1 MNDSPGWTPPGSP
14 TPDRS
19 QDGEEPAVVP
29 GSKAHPAPE
38 NDPPRNWSAQQP
50 PAQANPGWGAPPPGP
65 PGRPGW
71 DKWGGHWNQPPAAKP
86 GIIPLRPL
94 GVGEILDG
102 AVTTMRAHWRTVL
115 GISLAVAVVVQFVAT
130 VVNGLWMSEASD
142 LNALTRDPQPSP
154 DELMNALTGTLQ
166 VSGVSALVET
176 LGTVLATAMLTIV
189 VSRAVLGRSV
199 SVGEAWRDSR
209 PQMLR
214 LLGLLF
220 LLPLLVALA
229 MFAGSA
235 PGGVLLAAGLRT
247 LGVAVLLVGLLAG
260 LVAAVWIWVRFSLAA
275 PALMLEKQG
284 VITAMRRSAKLVRG
298 SWWRVFGVQMLATI
312 LVVIVASII
321 QMPATLIGMVV
332 SGQGVSA
339 FAEGTPATSWSY
351 LIAVGIGAVI
361 ASTITFPIRA
371 GVTALLYLDQRIRR
385 EALDLELAR
394 AAGVP
399 GYGDP
404 QSSGHRTPGS

>member
-14 TPDRS
+14 SPDRS
-19 QDGEEPAVVP
+19 PDGEKPTQVP
-29 GSKAHPAPE
+29 GSTQHPAPAS
-38 NDPPRNWSAQQP
+38 DPPRNWSAQQP
-50 PAQANPGWGAPPPGP
+50 PAQRSPGWGSPP

-71 DKWGGHWNQPPAAKP
+71 EKWGGSWNQPPAAKP

-115 GISLAVAVVVQFVAT
+115 GISLAVAVVVQLVAT
-130 VVNGLWMSEASD
+130 VVNGLWLSD
-142 LNALTRDPQPSP
+142 AADLDALTRDPQPSP
-154 DELMNALTGTLQ
+154 RELMDAMTGSLQ
-166 VSGVSALVET
+166 VSGMRALVET
-176 LGTVLATAMLTIV
+176 LGAVLATAMLTIV

-209 PQMLR
+209 PQLLR

-229 MFAGSA
+229 LFVGSA
-235 PGGVLLAAGLRT
+235 PGGVLLAAGLRP
-247 LGVAVLLVGLLAG
+247 LGIALLLVGLLAG

-298 SWWRVFGVQMLATI
+298 SWWRVFGVQLLATI
-312 LVVIVASII
+312 LVVIVASVI
-321 QMPATLIGMVV
+321 QMPATLLGMVV
-332 SGQGVSA
+332 SGQGLSA
-339 FAEGTPATSWSY
+339 FAEGAPATSWPY
-351 LIAVGIGAVI
+351 LIAVGIGAVV
-361 ASTITFPIRA
+361 ASMITFPIRA

-404 QSSGHRTPGS
+404 QSDRPTGS

>member
-1 MNDSPGWTPPGSP
+1 MPGS
-14 TPDRS
+14 TP
-19 QDGEEPAVVP
+19 
-29 GSKAHPAPE
+29 HPAPQ

-50 PAQANPGWGAPPPGP
+50 PAQKSTGWGPPPAN
-65 PGRPGW
+65 RPGW
-71 DKWGGHWNQPPAAKP
+71 DHWGGYGNEPPAAKP

-115 GISLAVAVVVQFVAT
+115 GISLAVAVVVQLVAT
-130 VVNGLWMSEASD
+130 VVNGLWLAD
-142 LNALTRDPQPSP
+142 AVNLNALSRDPQPSP
-154 DELMNALTGTLQ
+154 DELMDAMTGTLRI
-166 VSGVSALVET
+166 SGVSALVET

-189 VSRAVLGRSV
+189 ISQAVLGRSV
-199 SVGEAWRDSR
+199 SVDEAWRDSR
-209 PQMLR
+209 PQLLR

-220 LLPLLVALA
+220 LLPLLAALA
-229 MFAGSA
+229 MFAGAA
-235 PGGVLLAAGLRT
+235 PGGVLLAMGLRT
-247 LGVAVLLVGLLAG
+247 LGISVLLVGLPAG
-260 LVAAVWIWVRFSLAA
+260 LVAAVWIWVRFSLAT

-284 VITAMRRSAKLVRG
+284 VITALRRSAKLVRG

-312 LVVIVASII
+312 LVLIVASVI
-321 QMPATLIGMVV
+321 QMPATLIGMIV

-399 GYGDP
+399 GYGDQ
-404 QSSGHRTPGS
+404 QSDRPAPGS

>member
-1 MNDSPGWTPPGSP
+1 
-14 TPDRS
+14 
-19 QDGEEPAVVP
+19 
-29 GSKAHPAPE
+29 
-38 NDPPRNWSAQQP
+38 
-50 PAQANPGWGAPPPGP
+50 
-65 PGRPGW
+65 
-71 DKWGGHWNQPPAAKP
+71 
-86 GIIPLRPL
+86 
-94 GVGEILDG
+94 
-102 AVTTMRAHWRTVL
+102 MRAHWRTVL
-115 GISLAVAVVVQFVAT
+115 GISLAVAVVVQLVAT
-130 VVNGLWMSEASD
+130 VVNGLWLAD
-142 LNALTRDPQPSP
+142 AANLNALSRDPQPSP
-154 DELMNALTGTLQ
+154 DELMNAMTGSLRI
-166 VSGVSALVET
+166 SGVRALVET

-189 VSRAVLGRSV
+189 ISRAVLGRSV

-209 PQMLR
+209 PQLLR

-229 MFAGSA
+229 LFVGSA
-235 PGGVLLAAGLRT
+235 PGGVLLATGLRA
-247 LGVAVLLVGLLAG
+247 LGIAVLLVGLLAG

-284 VITAMRRSAKLVRG
+284 VITALRRSAKLVRG

-312 LVVIVASII
+312 LVVIVASVI
-321 QMPATLIGMVV
+321 QMPATLIGMIV

-339 FAEGTPATSWSY
+339 FAEGTPTTSWSY

-399 GYGDP
+399 GYGDA
-404 QSSGHRTPGS
+404 QSDRPTPGS

>member
-19 QDGEEPAVVP
+19 QDGEETAAST
-29 GSKAHPAPE
+29 GGEKHANSADA
-38 NDPPRNWSAQQP
+38 PPRNWSAQQP
-50 PAQANPGWGAPPPGP
+50 PPQANPGWGAPPG
-65 PGRPGW
+65 GSGW
-71 DKWGGHWNQPPAAKP
+71 GKQGAYWNQPPAAKP

-102 AVTTMRAHWRTVL
+102 AVATMRAHWRTVL
-115 GISLAVAVVVQFVAT
+115 GISLAVAVIVQTAAT
-130 VVNGLWMSEASD
+130 VVNGLWLSD
-142 LNALTRDPQPSP
+142 VAELDALTRDPQPSP
-154 DELMNALTGTLQ
+154 DELMDAMTGSLRL
-166 VSGVSALVET
+166 SGVRALVET
-176 LGTVLATAMLTIV
+176 LGTVLSTAMLTIV
-189 VSRAVLGRSV
+189 VSQAVLGRSV

-209 PQMLR
+209 PQLLR

-229 MFAGSA
+229 VFGASA
-235 PGGVLLAAGLRT
+235 PGLLLLASGAQT
-247 LGVAVLLVGLLAG
+247 PGVALLLVGVLAG
-260 LVAAVWIWVRFSLAA
+260 VVAGVWIWVRFSLAA

-284 VITAMRRSAKLVRG
+284 VMTAMRRSAKLVRG
-298 SWWRVFGVQMLATI
+298 SWWRVFGIQLLAMI
-312 LVVIVASII
+312 LVFIVASII
-321 QMPATLIGMVV
+321 QMPATLIGSVA
-332 SGQGVSA
+332 SGQGVSGLT
-339 FAEGTPATSWSY
+339 ETVPDMSWTY

-361 ASTITFPIRA
+361 ASTLTFPIRA

-399 GYGDP
+399 GYGGS
-404 QSSGHRTPGS
+404 QPGNGTAGG

>member
-14 TPDRS
+14 SPDRS
-19 QDGEEPAVVP
+19 PKGEEPAQGP
-29 GSKAHPAPE
+29 GSTPHPPPVD
-38 NDPPRNWSAQQP
+38 DPPRNWSAQQP
-50 PAQANPGWGAPPPGP
+50 PPQPGPGWSAPPPGQ
-65 PGRPGW
+65 PGW
-71 DKWGGHWNQPPAAKP
+71 DHWGGYWNQPPAAKP

-115 GISLAVAVVVQFVAT
+115 GISLAVAVIVQFVAT
-130 VVNGLWMSEASD
+130 VVNGLWLADVSD
-142 LNALTRDPQPSP
+142 LDALTRDPQPSP
-154 DELMNALTGTLQ
+154 DELMDAMTGSLRI
-166 VSGVSALVET
+166 SGVRALVET

-189 VSRAVLGRSV
+189 ISRAVLGRSV

-209 PQMLR
+209 PQLLR
-214 LLGLLF
+214 LFGLLF

-229 MFAGSA
+229 MFVGSA
-235 PGGVLLAAGLRT
+235 PGGVLLAAGVKS
-247 LGVAVLLVGLLAG
+247 LGIALLLVGLLAG
-260 LVAAVWIWVRFSLAA
+260 VVAAVWIWVRFSLAA

-312 LVVIVASII
+312 LVVIVASVI
-321 QMPATLIGMVV
+321 QMPATLIGMIA

-339 FAEGTPATSWSY
+339 FAAGTPMTSWSY

-404 QSSGHRTPGS
+404 APQTDRPSPGS

>member
-1 MNDSPGWTPPGSP
+1 VNDSPGWTPPGSP
-14 TPDRS
+14 SPDRS
-19 QDGEEPAVVP
+19 PDGEEPTKAP
-29 GSKAHPAPE
+29 GSTPHQPS
-38 NDPPRNWSAQQP
+38 NDPPKNWSAQQP
-50 PAQANPGWGAPPPGP
+50 PAQPGPAWGAPP

-71 DKWGGHWNQPPAAKP
+71 DHWGGSWSQPPAAKP

-115 GISLAVAVVVQFVAT
+115 GISLAVAVVVQLVAT
-130 VVNGLWMSEASD
+130 VVNGLWLADASNLD
-142 LNALTRDPQPSP
+142 ALTRDPQPSP
-154 DELMNALTGTLQ
+154 DELMDAMTGSLRI
-166 VSGVSALVET
+166 SGVRALVET

-209 PQMLR
+209 PQLLR

-229 MFAGSA
+229 VFAGSA
-235 PGGVLLAAGLRT
+235 PGGVILAAGART
-247 LGVAVLLVGLLAG
+247 LGVSVLVVGLIAG

-298 SWWRVFGVQMLATI
+298 SWWRIFGVQLLATI

-321 QMPATLIGMVV
+321 QMPATLIGMVA
-332 SGQGVSA
+332 SGQGLAA
-339 FAEGTPATSWSY
+339 FAEGVPATSWSY

-399 GYGDP
+399 GYGGTQPDSP
-404 QSSGHRTPGS
+404 AAGS

>member
-19 QDGEEPAVVP
+19 QDGEEPTVSP
-29 GSKAHPAPE
+29 GGKPDAAPAH
-38 NDPPRNWSAQQP
+38 DPPRNWSAQQP
-50 PAQANPGWGAPPPGP
+50 PAQPNPGWGAPPPG
-65 PGRPGW
+65 RPGW
-71 DKWGGHWNQPPAAKP
+71 DKGGGYWNQPPAAKP

-102 AVTTMRAHWRTVL
+102 AVSTMRAHWRTVL
-115 GISLAVAVVVQFVAT
+115 GISLAVAVVVQTAAT
-130 VVNGLWMSEASD
+130 VVNGLWLSDVAD

-154 DELMNALTGTLQ
+154 DELMDAMTGSLRI
-166 VSGVSALVET
+166 SGVRALVET

-199 SVGEAWRDSR
+199 TVGEAWRDSR
-209 PQMLR
+209 PQLLR

-220 LLPLLVALA
+220 LLPLLMALA
-229 MFAGSA
+229 VFAGSA

-247 LGVAVLLVGLLAG
+247 LGVAMLIVGMLAG
-260 LVAAVWIWVRFSLAA
+260 VVAAVWLWVRFSLAA

-284 VITAMRRSAKLVRG
+284 VLAAMRRSAKLVRG
-298 SWWRVFGVQMLATI
+298 NWWRVFGVQLLATI
-312 LVVIVASII
+312 LVFIVASII
-321 QMPATLIGMVV
+321 QMPAALIGSVA

-339 FAEGTPATSWSY
+339 LTENTPATSWTY
-351 LIAVGIGAVI
+351 LITVGIGAVI

-399 GYGDP
+399 GYGGS
-404 QSSGHRTPGS
+404 QAGHPTAGS

>member
-14 TPDRS
+14 SPDRS
-19 QDGEEPAVVP
+19 PDGEESAKAP
-29 GSKAHPAPE
+29 GSNPHQPPAGNPA
-38 NDPPRNWSAQQP
+38 DDAPRNWSTQQP
-50 PAQANPGWGAPPPGP
+50 PAQSGPPWGTPR

-71 DKWGGHWNQPPAAKP
+71 DHWGGSWNQPPAAKP

-115 GISLAVAVVVQFVAT
+115 GISLAVAVVVQLIAT
-130 VVNGLWMSEASD
+130 IANGLWLAD
-142 LNALTRDPQPSP
+142 ATNLDALAQDPQPSP
-154 DELMNALTGTLQ
+154 DELMNAMTGSLRI
-166 VSGVSALVET
+166 SGVRALVET
-176 LGTVLATAMLTIV
+176 LGTVLATAMLTVV

-199 SVGEAWRDSR
+199 SSGEAWRDSR
-209 PQMLR
+209 PQLLR

-220 LLPLLVALA
+220 LLPLLITLA
-229 MFAGSA
+229 VFVGFA
-235 PGGVLLAAGLRT
+235 PGGVLLAAGVKP
-247 LGVAVLLVGLLAG
+247 LGIALLLVGVLAG

-284 VITAMRRSAKLVRG
+284 VISAMRRSAKLVRG

-312 LVVIVASII
+312 LVVIVASVI
-321 QMPATLIGMVV
+321 QMPVTLIGMAA
-332 SGQGVSA
+332 SGQGLSA
-339 FAEGTPATSWSY
+339 FAEATPATSWSY

-399 GYGDP
+399 GYGGTQPDSP
-404 QSSGHRTPGS
+404 TPGS